1 MDGTGSHATTH
12 IGPYTVERLL
22 GEGGMGVV
30 YLARSRGGR
39 QVAVKV
45 ARSELARDPGFRDR
59 FRAEVEAARKVGG
72 FHTAPVVNADPDAE
86 TPWLATAYIP
96 GPTLATLLTTHGP
109 MDEARIRTLGAA
121 LAEALQAIH
130 ACGLVHRDLKPGNI
144 IMAADGPR
152 VLDFGITRA
161 VENSRLTMTGTGMGT
176 PGFLAPEQA
185 EGLDVTGAA
194 DVFALGAVLV
204 AAAGG
209 KAFGDGTP
217 MALMYR
223 SVHHDA
229 DVSTVPVALR
239 PVVEACLAKDPGRR
253 PTPEHLLETLT
264 GDAPPPAAP
273 VILPPGPPHYA
284 PTVASPT
291 PTPDFGPP
299 GIQHAPTVLSR
310 APAGQGE
317 PEFLA
322 MDRKNAILADT
333 NGMSL
338 GLNGTTVDLPWP
350 LIAQVTYG
358 QTIRTLGY
366 ALTVSVDT
374 SHGQRYACSVRTR
387 TAEQLESWIDGL
399 EELLSRYRP
408 IE

>member
-1 MDGTGSHATTH
+1 MEGTEPHAGTRV
-12 IGPYTVERLL
+12 GPYTVERVL

-45 ARSELARDPGFRDR
+45 ARSELARDPGFRER
-59 FRAEVEAARKVGG
+59 FRAEVEAARRVGG
-72 FHTAPVVNADPDAE
+72 FHTAPVVDADSDAD
-86 TPWLATAYIP
+86 TPWLATAYIA
-96 GPTLATLLTTHGP
+96 GPTLAGLLTAHGP
-109 MDEARIRTLGAA
+109 LDEARLRGLGAA
-121 LAEALQAIH
+121 LAEALGAIH

-152 VLDFGITRA
+152 VLDFGIARA

-209 KAFGDGTP
+209 KPFGDGTP

-229 DVSTVPVALR
+229 DVSAVPGALR
-239 PVVEACLAKDPGRR
+239 PIVRSCLAKDPGLR
-253 PTPEHLLETLT
+253 PTPAALLDALAA
-264 GDAPPPAAP
+264 GPPPVPAPAPPPPYVPTA
-273 VILPPGPPHYA
+273 VPPPPPYA
-284 PTVASPT
+284 P
-291 PTPDFGPP
+291 
-299 GIQHAPTVLSR
+299 HAPTALSQE
-310 APAGQGE
+310 PVPGQEE

-322 MDRKNAILADT
+322 MDRKNAVLADAR
-333 NGMSL
+333 GISL
-338 GLNGTTVDLPWP
+338 GLNGATIDLPWP
-350 LIAQVTYG
+350 FIARVAYEQNV
-358 QTIRTLGY
+358 RTRGF
-366 ALTVSVDT
+366 ALTVAVDT
-374 SHGQRYACSVRTR
+374 YAGQRYFCAVRTR
-387 TAEQLESWIDGL
+387 EAERIESWIDDL
-399 EELLSRYRP
+399 ERLLDRHLPGR
-408 IE
+408 